1 MQEKVFIDNLNVKSK
16 KKIVLKFLL
25 VMTNNYELNDKWLE
39 KYKPKTIPGAFFCW
53 RLIYVRTNI

>member
-39 KYKPKTIPGAFFCW
+39 KYEPKTIPGAFFCW
-53 RLIYVRTNI
+53 R